1 MPKFCPMCN
10 QVTNCTDNCNSCL
23 EEERTTE
30 MQLIENYQ
38 NKKIFCMFCG
48 TDKSVKYMKT
58 IQVNDRNA
66 TVCCCN
72 KCALLH

>member
-1 MPKFCPMCN
+1 MSRYCPMCDAM
-10 QVTNCTDNCNSCL
+10 TNCTDDCKSCID
-23 EEERTTE
+23 EEQTTE

-38 NKKIFCMFCG
+38 SKKIFCMFCG

-58 IQVNDRNA
+58 IQVNGRKA